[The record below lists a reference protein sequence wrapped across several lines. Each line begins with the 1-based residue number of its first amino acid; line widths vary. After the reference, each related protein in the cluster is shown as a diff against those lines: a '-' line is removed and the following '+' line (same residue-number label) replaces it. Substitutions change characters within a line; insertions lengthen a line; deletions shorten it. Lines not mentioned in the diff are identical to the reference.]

1 MKASDYIVSFFEQ
14 RGVNVVFGYIGG
26 MITHLVDSL
35 GQNENMRYIQT
46 YHEQTAAIAAE
57 GYAIESGKFGVAICT
72 SGPGV
77 TNMMTGIAD
86 AYFGSIP
93 VLFISGQV
101 NTYEYKYDK
110 PIRQQGFQEMEVV
123 NVVKPITKYAVLLD
137 KPEDIRYELEKAVYL
152 ATHGRKGPVAIDL
165 PMNISRTEID
175 PAKLRGYVPEA
186 EKPHAIP
193 VDEIR
198 NLIERAKRPIIL
210 VGAGCNGDDVD
221 IMLDKYLADTQIPVV
236 TSLMGRG
243 IIDETYPN
251 YLGMIGSYGN
261 RCANMAVAKADLLIT
276 LGSRMD
282 TRQTGAL
289 YQEFL
294 KEGKIIHVDLDEN
307 ELDYHRLENRL
318 KVHSSVADFLKA
330 LDKESVHYQD
340 YSSWNKWVTKLKEDY
355 SQDKEV
361 DRFVDNKAPY
371 QLLQRLN
378 EISKEGDVYT
388 VDVGQNQMWSAQT
401 LKLKKGQRFVN
412 SGGLAPMGFA
422 MPAAIGIAFANPR
435 KTIYCV
441 TGDGG
446 FHMAVQSML
455 TIAQY
460 NLNIKV
466 VVINNAALG
475 MITQFQ
481 HLYFNDR
488 MHGTTKAGGFI
499 DPDLEIMAKAYGV
512 RYSEYT
518 SESLNEFEAADGP
531 GMINYVVKGLTTVS
545 PKLEY
550 NKPID
555 KPSPQLSETEY
566 NSIMQ
571 LLINKTLVGGVE

>member
-14 RGVNVVFGYIGG
+14 QGVNVVFGYIGG

-35 GQNENMRYIQT
+35 GQNKNVNYVQT

-57 GYAIESGKFGVAICT
+57 GYAIGSGKFGVAICT

-86 AYFGSIP
+86 AFFGSVP
-93 VLFISGQV
+93 VIFISGQV

-137 KPEDIRYELEKAVYL
+137 KPEDIRYELEKAVHI
-152 ATHGRKGPVAIDL
+152 ATHGRKGPVVIDL
-165 PMNISRTEID
+165 PMNISRAEIE
-175 PAKLRGYVPEA
+175 PEELRGYEPEEESA
-186 EKPHAIP
+186 SVILVNE
-193 VDEIR
+193 VR
-198 NLIERAKRPIIL
+198 RLIEESKRPMIL

-221 IMLDKYLADTQIPVV
+221 KMLDKYLAKTNIPVV

-243 IIDETYPN
+243 IIDETYFH
-251 YLGMIGSYGN
+251 YVGMIGSYGN
-261 RCANMAVAKADLLIT
+261 RCANMAVSKADLLIT

-282 TRQTGAL
+282 TRQTGAM

-294 KEGKIIHVDLDEN
+294 KEGQIIHVDLDEN
-307 ELDYHRLENRL
+307 ELDNHRLENRL
-318 KVHSSVADFLKA
+318 KVHASVADFLKA
-330 LDKESVHYQD
+330 LDKETINYQD
-340 YSSWNKWVTKLKEDY
+340 YTSWNEWIAKLKEYY

-361 DRFVDNKAPY
+361 ERFVENKAPY

-378 EISKEGDVYT
+378 EISNEGDVFT
-388 VDVGQNQMWSAQT
+388 ADVGQNQMWSAQT
-401 LKLKKGQRFVN
+401 LKLKKEQRFVN

-422 MPAAIGIAFANPR
+422 MPVAIGIAFANPK

-446 FHMAVQSML
+446 FHMAIQSML

-481 HLYFNDR
+481 HLYFCDR
-488 MHGTTKAGGFI
+488 MYGTTKDGGFI
-499 DPDLEIMAKAYGV
+499 NPDLKTLAKAYGI

-518 SESLNEFEAADGP
+518 SESLKELEVVDGP
-531 GMINYVVKGLTTVS
+531 VMINYVVRGLTMVS

-555 KPSPQLSETEY
+555 KPSPQLPDDEHQSVMKSL
-566 NSIMQ
+566 N
-571 LLINKTLVGGVE
+571 

>member
-14 RGVNVVFGYIGG
+14 QGVNVVFGYIGG

-35 GQNENMRYIQT
+35 GQSKNVNYVQT

-86 AYFGSIP
+86 AFFDSIP
-93 VLFISGQV
+93 VIFISGQV

-137 KPEDIRYELEKAVYL
+137 KPEDIRYELEKAVYI
-152 ATHGRKGPVAIDL
+152 ATHGRKGPVVIDL
-165 PMNISRTEID
+165 PMNISRAEIE
-175 PAKLRGYVPEA
+175 PEKLRGYETDVESPSV
-186 EKPHAIP
+186 IP
-193 VDEIR
+193 TDEIR
-198 NLIERAKRPIIL
+198 RLIERAKRPMLL
-210 VGAGCNGDDVD
+210 VGAGCDGENVD
-221 IMLDKYLADTQIPVV
+221 EMLDKYLAETNIPVV

-243 IIDETYPN
+243 IINETYPH
-251 YLGMIGSYGN
+251 YVGMIGSYGN

-282 TRQTGAL
+282 TRQTGAM
-289 YQEFL
+289 YQDFL

-307 ELDYHRLENRL
+307 ELGYHRLENRL
-318 KVHSSVADFLKA
+318 KVHASVVDFLNA
-330 LDKESVHYQD
+330 LEKESISYQD
-340 YSSWNKWVTKLKEDY
+340 YSIWNAWIDKLKENY

-361 DRFVDNKAPY
+361 ERFVENKAPY
-371 QLLQRLN
+371 QLLQRIN
-378 EISKEGDVYT
+378 EISKEGDVFT

-422 MPAAIGIAFANPR
+422 MPAAIGIAFANPK

-446 FHMAVQSML
+446 FHMAIQSVL

-481 HLYFNDR
+481 HLYFDDR
-488 MHGTTKAGGFI
+488 MYGTTKVGGFI
-499 DPDLEIMAKAYGV
+499 NPDFKAMAKAFDIH
-512 RYSEYT
+512 YSEYT
-518 SESLNEFEAADGP
+518 SESLNEFESSDGP
-531 GMINYVVKGLTTVS
+531 WMINYVVKGLTTVS

-555 KPSPQLSETEY
+555 KPTPQLPTDEY
-566 NSIMQ
+566 QSVMESLN
-571 LLINKTLVGGVE
+571 

>member
-35 GQNENMRYIQT
+35 GQTPNVQYIQT

-86 AYFGSIP
+86 AFFGSIP

-137 KPEDIRYELEKAVYL
+137 KPEDIRYELEKAVYI

-165 PMNISRTEID
+165 PMNISRAEIE
-175 PAKLRGYVPEA
+175 PEKLRGYVPEEEKISNIPIA
-186 EKPHAIP
+186 EVI
-193 VDEIR
+193 
-198 NLIERAKRPIIL
+198 NLIEKSKRPIIL
-210 VGAGCNGDDVD
+210 LGGGAVGDGVD
-221 IMLDKYLADTQIPVV
+221 IKLNKFLAENKIPVI

-243 IIDETYPN
+243 IIDETYPH
-251 YLGMIGSYGN
+251 YVGMVGSYGN

-282 TRQTGAL
+282 TRQTGAM

-294 KEGKIIHVDLDEN
+294 KDGKIIHVDLDEN

-318 KVHSSVADFLKA
+318 KVHASVEDFLNA
-330 LDKESVHYQD
+330 LEKEKIAYQD
-340 YSSWNKWVTKLKEDY
+340 YSTWNNWISKLKENY

-361 DRFVDNKAPY
+361 ERFVDNKAPY

-378 EISKEGDVYT
+378 KISKEGDVFT

-422 MPAAIGIAFANPR
+422 MPAAIGIAFANPK

-446 FHMAVQSML
+446 FHMAVQSLL

-466 VVINNAALG
+466 VVINNGALG

-488 MHGTTKAGGFI
+488 MYGTTKAGGFI
-499 DPDLEIMAKAYGV
+499 NPDLKSMAKAYGL

-518 SESLNEFEAADGP
+518 SDSLNELKVADGP
-531 GMINYVVKGLTTVS
+531 GMINYVVNGLTTVS

-555 KPSPQLSETEY
+555 RPSPQLPDEEY
-566 NSIMQ
+566 TSIIES
-571 LLINKTLVGGVE
+571 LNK

>member
-86 AYFGSIP
+86 AFFGSIP

-137 KPEDIRYELEKAVYL
+137 KPEDIRYELEKAVYI

-165 PMNISRTEID
+165 PMNISRAEID
-175 PAKLRGYVPEA
+175 TEKLRGYIPEE
-186 EKPHAIP
+186 EKPHTIP
-193 VDEIR
+193 VDEVR
-198 NLIERAKRPIIL
+198 KLIEGAKRPIIL
-210 VGAGCNGDDVD
+210 VGAGCNGDGVD
-221 IMLDKYLADTQIPVV
+221 KMLDKYLQGTKIPVV

-243 IIDETYPN
+243 IINETYPN
-251 YLGMIGSYGN
+251 YVGMIGSYGN

-282 TRQTGAL
+282 TRQTGAM

-294 KEGKIIHVDLDEN
+294 KKGKIIHVDLDEN

-318 KVHSSVADFLKA
+318 KVHSSVADFLNA
-330 LDKESVHYQD
+330 LNKESVNYQD
-340 YSSWNKWVTKLKEDY
+340 YALWNCWIAKLKENY

-361 DRFVDNKAPY
+361 ERFVDNKAPY

-378 EISKEGDVYT
+378 EISKEGDVFT

-422 MPAAIGIAFANPR
+422 MPAAIGIAFANP
-435 KTIYCV
+435 KKAIYCV

-488 MHGTTKAGGFI
+488 MYGTTKAGGFI
-499 DPDLEIMAKAYGV
+499 NPDFKTMANAYGV

-518 SESLNEFEAADGP
+518 SDLLNEFDASDGP
-531 GMINYVVKGLTTVS
+531 RMINYVISGLTTVS

-555 KPSPQLSETEY
+555 KPSPQLPDDEY
-566 NSIMQ
+566 QRVMD
-571 LLINKTLVGGVE
+571 LIN

>member
-1 MKASDYIVSFFEQ
+1 MKATDYIVSFFEQ

-35 GQNENMRYIQT
+35 GQNPNVQYIQT

-86 AYFGSIP
+86 AFFGSIP
-93 VLFISGQV
+93 VIFISGQV
-101 NTYEYKYDK
+101 NSYEYKYDK

-137 KPEDIRYELEKAVYL
+137 KPEDIRYELEKAVYI

-165 PMNISRTEID
+165 PMNISRAEIN
-175 PAKLRGYVPEA
+175 PKQLRGYEPEV
-186 EKPHAIP
+186 EKSTTIP
-193 VDEIR
+193 TSEVIK
-198 NLIERAKRPIIL
+198 LIEKSKRPIIL
-210 VGAGCNGDDVD
+210 LGGGALGDGVV
-221 IMLDKYLADTQIPVV
+221 INKFLAETNIPVI

-243 IIDETYPN
+243 IIDETYPH
-251 YLGMIGSYGN
+251 YVGMVGSYGN

-282 TRQTGAL
+282 TRQTGAM

-294 KEGKIIHVDLDEN
+294 KEGRIIHVDLDEN
-307 ELDYHRLENRL
+307 ELDYHRLDNRL
-318 KVHSSVADFLKA
+318 KVHASVADFLKA
-330 LDKESVHYQD
+330 LEMETISYQD
-340 YSSWNKWVTKLKEDY
+340 FSIWNDWVSKLKENY
-355 SQDKEV
+355 SQDKEIE
-361 DRFVDNKAPY
+361 RFVDNKAPY

-378 EISKEGDVYT
+378 EISKEGDVFT

-422 MPAAIGIAFANPR
+422 MPAAIGIAFANPK
-435 KTIYCV
+435 KTVYCV

-446 FHMAVQSML
+446 FHMAIQSML

-466 VVINNAALG
+466 IVINNAALG

-488 MHGTTKAGGFI
+488 MYGTTKAGGFI
-499 DPDLEIMAKAYGV
+499 NPDLENMAKAYGV
-512 RYSEYT
+512 HYSEYT
-518 SESLNEFEAADGP
+518 KDCLNEFDAIDGP
-531 GMINYVVKGLTTVS
+531 RMINYVVRGLTTVS

-555 KPSPQLSETEY
+555 KPSPQLPDDEY
-566 NSIMQ
+566 QRVMDSIN
-571 LLINKTLVGGVE
+571 L

>member
-14 RGVNVVFGYIGG
+14 RGVHVVFGYIGG

-35 GQNENMRYIQT
+35 GQNENVRYIQT

-86 AYFGSIP
+86 AFFGSVPI
-93 VLFISGQV
+93 LIISGQV

-137 KPEDIRYELEKAVYL
+137 KPEDIRYELEKAVYI
-152 ATHGRKGPVAIDL
+152 ATHGRKGPVVIDL
-165 PMNISRTEID
+165 PMNISRAEIE
-175 PAKLRGYVPEA
+175 PEKLRAYMPEI
-186 EKPHAIP
+186 KPHHSIP
-193 VDEIR
+193 ADEVRI
-198 NLIERAKRPIIL
+198 LIEKAERPIIL
-210 VGAGCNGDDVD
+210 LGAGCKGDNVD
-221 IMLDKYLADTQIPVV
+221 KRLNMYLSETNIPVV

-251 YLGMIGSYGN
+251 YVGMIGSYGN
-261 RCANMAVAKADLLIT
+261 RCANMAVAKADLLIA
-276 LGSRMD
+276 LGSRLD
-282 TRQTGAL
+282 TRQTGAM
-289 YQEFL
+289 YQEFI
-294 KEGKIIHVDLDEN
+294 KGGKIIHVDIDEN
-307 ELDYHRLENRL
+307 ELDHHRLENRL
-318 KVHSSVADFLKA
+318 KVHSSISEFLKV
-330 LDKESVHYQD
+330 LDKEAIRYRD
-340 YSSWNKWVTKLKEDY
+340 YNSWNAWIAKLKEKY
-355 SQDKEV
+355 SQDNEIE
-361 DRFVDNKAPY
+361 RFVENKAPY

-378 EISKEGDVYT
+378 EISEEGDVFT
-388 VDVGQNQMWSAQT
+388 VDVGQNQMWAAQT
-401 LKLKKGQRFVN
+401 LKLKKGQRYVN

-422 MPAAIGIAFANPR
+422 MPAAIGIAFANPK

-460 NLNIKV
+460 DLNIKV

-481 HLYFNDR
+481 HLYFNGR
-488 MHGTTKAGGFI
+488 MYGTTRAGGFI
-499 DPDLEIMAKAYGV
+499 NPDFETMAKAYGV
-512 RYSEYT
+512 HYSEYT
-518 SESLNEFEAADGP
+518 SDSLNEFEVAEGP
-531 GMINYVVKGLTTVS
+531 GMINYVVDGLTTVS

-555 KPSPQLSETEY
+555 KPSPQLPEDEY
-566 NSIMQ
+566 QRVMDTI
-571 LLINKTLVGGVE
+571 

>member
-14 RGVNVVFGYIGG
+14 QGVNVVFGYIGG

-35 GQNENMRYIQT
+35 GQNKNVNYVQT

-57 GYAIESGKFGVAICT
+57 GYAIESGNFGVAICT

-86 AYFGSIP
+86 AFFGSVP
-93 VLFISGQV
+93 VIFISGQV

-137 KPEDIRYELEKAVYL
+137 KPEDIRYELEKAVYI
-152 ATHGRKGPVAIDL
+152 ATHGRKGPVVIDL
-165 PMNISRTEID
+165 PMNISRTEIE
-175 PAKLRGYVPEA
+175 PEELRGYEA
-186 EKPHAIP
+186 EEESASVIP
-193 VDEIR
+193 VNEVR
-198 NLIERAKRPIIL
+198 RLIEESKRPMIL
-210 VGAGCNGDDVD
+210 VGAGCIGGNVD
-221 IMLDKYLADTQIPVV
+221 TMLDKYLANTHIPVI

-243 IIDETYPN
+243 IIDETYSH
-251 YLGMIGSYGN
+251 YVGMIGSYGN
-261 RCANMAVAKADLLIT
+261 RCANMAVSKADLLIT

-282 TRQTGAL
+282 TRQTGAM

-294 KEGKIIHVDLDEN
+294 KEGKIIHVDLDEK
-307 ELDYHRLENRL
+307 ELYYHRLENRL
-318 KVHSSVADFLKA
+318 KIHASVVDFLKA
-330 LDKESVHYQD
+330 LDKETIKYQD
-340 YSSWNKWVTKLKEDY
+340 YASWNAWIAKLKENY

-361 DRFVDNKAPY
+361 ERFVENKAPY
-371 QLLQRLN
+371 QFLQRLN
-378 EISKEGDVYT
+378 EISNEGDVFIA
-388 VDVGQNQMWSAQT
+388 DVGQNQMWSAQT
-401 LKLKKGQRFVN
+401 LKLKKGQCFVN

-422 MPAAIGIAFANPR
+422 MPAAVGIAFANPK

-446 FHMAVQSML
+446 FHMAIQSML

-466 VVINNAALG
+466 IVINNAALG

-488 MHGTTKAGGFI
+488 MYGTTKAGGFI
-499 DPDLEIMAKAYGV
+499 NPDLKTMAKAYGIH
-512 RYSEYT
+512 YSEYT
-518 SESLNEFEAADGP
+518 SDSLYEFEAVDGP

-555 KPSPQLSETEY
+555 KPSPQLPDDEY
-566 NSIMQ
+566 KSVMESLN
-571 LLINKTLVGGVE
+571 

>member
-86 AYFGSIP
+86 AFFGSIP

-137 KPEDIRYELEKAVYL
+137 EPEDIRYELEKAVYI

-165 PMNISRTEID
+165 PMNISRAEID
-175 PAKLRGYVPEA
+175 PEQLRGYEPE
-186 EKPHAIP
+186 EEELSNIP
-193 VDEIR
+193 TEEVVK
-198 NLIERAKRPIIL
+198 LIENAKRPIIL
-210 VGAGCNGDDVD
+210 LGGGADGVGEYIN
-221 IMLDKYLADTQIPVV
+221 KFLAETNIPVI

-243 IIDETYPN
+243 IIDETYPH
-251 YLGMIGSYGN
+251 YVGMVGSYGN

-282 TRQTGAL
+282 TRQTGAM
-289 YQEFL
+289 YQDFL

-307 ELDYHRLENRL
+307 ELNFHRLENRL
-318 KVHSSVADFLKA
+318 KVHASVTDFLNA
-330 LDKESVHYQD
+330 IDEETITYQD
-340 YSSWNKWVTKLKEDY
+340 YSTWNAWISKLKENY

-361 DRFVDNKAPY
+361 ERFVDNKAPY

-378 EISKEGDVYT
+378 EISKEGDVFT

-422 MPAAIGIAFANPR
+422 MPAAIGIAFANPK

-446 FHMAVQSML
+446 FHMAIQSML

-460 NLNIKV
+460 NLNVQV
-466 VVINNAALG
+466 VVINNSALG

-488 MHGTTKAGGFI
+488 MYGTTKAGGFI
-499 DPDLEIMAKAYGV
+499 NPDLKTMAKSYGV
-512 RYSEYT
+512 CYSEYT
-518 SESLNEFEAADGP
+518 NDSLNEFEATNGP
-531 GMINYVVKGLTTVS
+531 RMVNYVVKGLTTVS

-555 KPSPQLSETEY
+555 KPSPQLPDDEY
-566 NSIMQ
+566 QKVMDSI
-571 LLINKTLVGGVE
+571 N

>member
-86 AYFGSIP
+86 AFFGSIP

-137 KPEDIRYELEKAVYL
+137 NPEDIRYELEKAVYI

-165 PMNISRTEID
+165 PMNISRAEID
-175 PAKLRGYVPEA
+175 PEKLRGYVPEE
-186 EKPHAIP
+186 EKPYTIP
-193 VDEIR
+193 VDEVR

-210 VGAGCNGDDVD
+210 LGAGCNGDDVD
-221 IMLDKYLADTQIPVV
+221 KMLDKYLADSKIPVV

-243 IIDETYPN
+243 IIDETYSN
-251 YLGMIGSYGN
+251 YVGMIGSYGN
-261 RCANMAVAKADLLIT
+261 RSANMAVAKADLLIT

-282 TRQTGAL
+282 TRQTGAM

-294 KEGKIIHVDLDEN
+294 KDGKIIHVDLDEN

-340 YSSWNKWVTKLKEDY
+340 YSSWNKWIAKLKEDY
-355 SQDKEV
+355 SQDREV
-361 DRFVDNKAPY
+361 ERFVDNKAPY

-378 EISKEGDVYT
+378 EISKEGDVFT

-422 MPAAIGIAFANPR
+422 MPAAIGIAFANPK

-488 MHGTTKAGGFI
+488 MYGTTKAGGFI

-555 KPSPQLSETEY
+555 KPSPQLPDDEY
-566 NSIMQ
+566 KSVMDSLN
-571 LLINKTLVGGVE
+571 

>member
-35 GQNENMRYIQT
+35 GQNPNVQYIQT

-86 AYFGSIP
+86 AFFGSIP
-93 VLFISGQV
+93 VIFISGQV

-137 KPEDIRYELEKAVYL
+137 KPEYIRYELEKAVYI

-165 PMNISRTEID
+165 PMNISRAEID
-175 PAKLRGYVPEA
+175 PEQLRGYMPEE
-186 EKPHAIP
+186 EKPSNIP
-193 VDEIR
+193 TADVIK
-198 NLIERAKRPIIL
+198 LIEKSKRPIML
-210 VGAGCNGDDVD
+210 LGGGAAGEGVD
-221 IMLDKYLADTQIPVV
+221 IKLNKFLAETKIPVI

-243 IIDETYPN
+243 IIDETYAH
-251 YLGMIGSYGN
+251 YVGMVGSYGN

-282 TRQTGAL
+282 TRQTGAMF
-289 YQEFL
+289 QEFL

-307 ELDYHRLENRL
+307 ELEYHRLENRL
-318 KVHSSVADFLKA
+318 KVHASVEDFLYA
-330 LDKESVHYQD
+330 LDKETITYQD
-340 YSSWNKWVTKLKEDY
+340 YSTWNSWIAKLKDNY

-361 DRFVDNKAPY
+361 ERFVDNKAPY

-378 EISKEGDVYT
+378 KISEEGDAFT

-422 MPAAIGIAFANPR
+422 MPAAIGIAFANPK

-446 FHMAVQSML
+446 FHMAIQSML

-460 NLNIKV
+460 NLNINV
-466 VVINNAALG
+466 VVINNSALG

-488 MHGTTKAGGFI
+488 MYGTTKAGGFI
-499 DPDLEIMAKAYGV
+499 NPDLKTIAKAYGV

-518 SESLNEFEAADGP
+518 SDSLNEFEASAGP
-531 GMINYVVKGLTTVS
+531 RMINYVVRGLTTVS

-555 KPSPQLSETEY
+555 KPSPQLPDDEY
-566 NSIMQ
+566 QRVMDSI
-571 LLINKTLVGGVE
+571 N

>member
-14 RGVNVVFGYIGG
+14 HGVNVVFGYIGG

-35 GQNENMRYIQT
+35 GQNEKVQYVQT

-137 KPEDIRYELEKAVYL
+137 KPEDIRYELEKAVYI

-165 PMNISRTEID
+165 PMNISRAEID
-175 PAKLRGYVPEA
+175 PEKLRGFVLEA
-186 EKPHAIP
+186 ETPSMIP
-193 VDEIR
+193 TDEVR
-198 NLIERAKRPIIL
+198 KLIEDAKRPVIL
-210 VGAGCNGDDVD
+210 VGAGCNSDNVD
-221 IMLDKYLADTQIPVV
+221 KKLDKYLSETNIPVV
-236 TSLMGRG
+236 SSLMGRG
-243 IIDETYPN
+243 IIDETNPHYV
-251 YLGMIGSYGN
+251 GMIGSYGN
-261 RCANMAVAKADLLIT
+261 RCANMAVAKADLLIA

-282 TRQTGAL
+282 TRQTGAM

-307 ELDYHRLENRL
+307 ELEYHRLENRL
-318 KVHSSVADFLKA
+318 KVHASVADFLNV
-330 LDKESVHYQD
+330 LEKESIRYQD
-340 YSSWNKWVTKLKEDY
+340 YTSWNAWVDKLKENY

-361 DRFVDNKAPY
+361 ERFVENKAPY

-378 EISKEGDVYT
+378 VISKEGDVFT
-388 VDVGQNQMWSAQT
+388 ADVGQNQMWSAQT
-401 LKLKKGQRFVN
+401 LKLKSGQHFVN

-422 MPAAIGIAFANPR
+422 IPAAIGIAFANPK

-446 FHMAVQSML
+446 FHMAIQSML

-466 VVINNAALG
+466 VVINNSALG

-481 HLYFNDR
+481 HLYFGDR
-488 MHGTTKAGGFI
+488 MYGTTKDGGFI
-499 DPDLEIMAKAYGV
+499 NPDLKTMAMAYGV
-512 RYSEYT
+512 NYAEYT
-518 SESLNEFEAADGP
+518 SGTLNEFETTDGP
-531 GMINYVVKGLTTVS
+531 RMINYVVSGLTTVS

-555 KPSPQLSETEY
+555 KPSPQLPEEEY
-566 NSIMQ
+566 QCVMDSLN
-571 LLINKTLVGGVE
+571 

>member
-86 AYFGSIP
+86 AFFGSIP

-137 KPEDIRYELEKAVYL
+137 NPEDIRYELEKAVYI

-165 PMNISRTEID
+165 PMNISRAEID
-175 PAKLRGYVPEA
+175 PEKLRGYVPEE
-186 EKPHAIP
+186 EKPYTIP
-193 VDEIR
+193 VDEVR

-210 VGAGCNGDDVD
+210 LGAGCNGDDVD
-221 IMLDKYLADTQIPVV
+221 KMLDKYLADSKIPVV

-243 IIDETYPN
+243 IIDETYSN
-251 YLGMIGSYGN
+251 YVGMIGSYGN
-261 RCANMAVAKADLLIT
+261 RSANMAVAKADLLIT

-282 TRQTGAL
+282 TRQTGAM

-294 KEGKIIHVDLDEN
+294 KDGKIIHVDLDKN

-340 YSSWNKWVTKLKEDY
+340 YSSWNKWIAKLKEDY
-355 SQDKEV
+355 SQDREV
-361 DRFVDNKAPY
+361 ERFVDNKAPY

-378 EISKEGDVYT
+378 EISKEGDVFT

-422 MPAAIGIAFANPR
+422 MPAAIGIAFANPK

-488 MHGTTKAGGFI
+488 MYGTTKAGGFI
-499 DPDLEIMAKAYGV
+499 DPDLEVMAKAYGV

-555 KPSPQLSETEY
+555 KPSPQLTDDEY
-566 NSIMQ
+566 KSVMDSLN
-571 LLINKTLVGGVE
+571 

>member
-26 MITHLVDSL
+26 MITHIVDSL

-77 TNMMTGIAD
+77 SNMMTGIAD

-93 VLFISGQV
+93 VVFISGQV

-137 KPEDIRYELEKAVYL
+137 KPEDIRYELEKAVYI
-152 ATHGRKGPVAIDL
+152 ATHGRKGPVVIDL
-165 PMNISRTEID
+165 PMNISRVEIEPD
-175 PAKLRGYVPEA
+175 KLRGYVPE
-186 EKPHAIP
+186 EVQPQSIP
-193 VDEIR
+193 IDEVR

-210 VGAGCNGDDVD
+210 VGAGCKGDDVD
-221 IMLDKYLADTQIPVV
+221 KMLDKFLVETNIPVI

-243 IIDETYPN
+243 IIDETYRN
-251 YLGMIGSYGN
+251 YVGMVGSYGN

-282 TRQTGAL
+282 TRQTGAM

-294 KEGKIIHVDLDEN
+294 KDGKIIHVDLDEN

-318 KVHSSVADFLKA
+318 KVHASVADFLKA
-330 LDKESVHYQD
+330 LDNESVNYKD
-340 YSSWNKWVTKLKEDY
+340 YASWNCWIAKLKENY
-355 SQDKEV
+355 SQDMEV
-361 DRFVDNKAPY
+361 ERFVDNKAPY
-371 QLLQRLN
+371 QLMQRLN
-378 EISKEGDVYT
+378 EISKEGDVFT

-401 LKLKKGQRFVN
+401 LKLKKEQRFVN

-422 MPAAIGIAFANPR
+422 MPAAIGIAFANP
-435 KTIYCV
+435 KTTIYCV

-488 MHGTTKAGGFI
+488 MYGTTKAGGFI
-499 DPDLEIMAKAYGV
+499 NPDLKTMAKAYGI
-512 RYSEYT
+512 RYSEYM
-518 SESLNEFEAADGP
+518 SDSLNEFEAVDGP
-531 GMINYVVKGLTTVS
+531 GMINYLVKGLTTVS

-555 KPSPQLSETEY
+555 KPSPQLPDDEY
-566 NSIMQ
+566 QSVMDSLN
-571 LLINKTLVGGVE
+571 

>member
-35 GQNENMRYIQT
+35 GQNPNVQYIQT

-86 AYFGSIP
+86 AFFGSIP

-137 KPEDIRYELEKAVYL
+137 KPEDIRYELEKAVYI

-165 PMNISRTEID
+165 PMNISRAEIE
-175 PAKLRGYVPEA
+175 PEKLRGYVPEEEKISNIPIA
-186 EKPHAIP
+186 EVI
-193 VDEIR
+193 
-198 NLIERAKRPIIL
+198 NLIEKSKRPIIL
-210 VGAGCNGDDVD
+210 LGGGAAGDGVD
-221 IMLDKYLADTQIPVV
+221 IKLNKFLAETKIPVI

-243 IIDETYPN
+243 IIDETYPH
-251 YLGMIGSYGN
+251 YVGMVGSYGN
-261 RCANMAVAKADLLIT
+261 RCANMAVSKADLLIT

-282 TRQTGAL
+282 TRQTGAM

-294 KEGKIIHVDLDEN
+294 KDGKIIHVDLDEN

-318 KVHSSVADFLKA
+318 KVHASVEDFLNA
-330 LDKESVHYQD
+330 LEKEKIAYQD
-340 YSSWNKWVTKLKEDY
+340 YSTWNNWVSKLKENY

-361 DRFVDNKAPY
+361 ERFVDNKAPY

-378 EISKEGDVYT
+378 EISKEGDVFT

-422 MPAAIGIAFANPR
+422 LPAAIGIAFANPR

-455 TIAQY
+455 TISQY

-488 MHGTTKAGGFI
+488 MYGTTKAGGFI
-499 DPDLEIMAKAYGV
+499 NPDLKTMAKAYGV
-512 RYSEYT
+512 RYFEYT
-518 SESLNEFEAADGP
+518 SESLNEFEVSDGP
-531 GMINYVVKGLTTVS
+531 SMINYVVNGLTTVS

-555 KPSPQLSETEY
+555 KPSPQLPDDEY
-566 NSIMQ
+566 QRVMDSI
-571 LLINKTLVGGVE
+571 N

>member
-14 RGVNVVFGYIGG
+14 QGVNVVFGYIGG

-35 GQNENMRYIQT
+35 GQSKNVNYVQT

-86 AYFGSIP
+86 AFFGSIP
-93 VLFISGQV
+93 VIFISGQV

-123 NVVKPITKYAVLLD
+123 NVVKPITKHAVLLD
-137 KPEDIRYELEKAVYL
+137 KPEDIRYELEKAVYI
-152 ATHGRKGPVAIDL
+152 ATHGRKGPVVIDL
-165 PMNISRTEID
+165 PMNISRAEIE
-175 PAKLRGYVPEA
+175 PEKLRGYETEVESPSV
-186 EKPHAIP
+186 IP
-193 VDEIR
+193 TDEIR
-198 NLIERAKRPIIL
+198 RLIERARRPMLL
-210 VGAGCNGDDVD
+210 VGAGCNGENADK
-221 IMLDKYLADTQIPVV
+221 MLEKYLAKTNIPVV

-243 IIDETYPN
+243 IIDETYSH
-251 YLGMIGSYGN
+251 YVGMIGSYGN

-282 TRQTGAL
+282 TRQTGAM
-289 YQEFL
+289 YQDFL

-307 ELDYHRLENRL
+307 ELGYHRLENRL
-318 KVHSSVADFLKA
+318 KVHASVVDFLNA
-330 LDKESVHYQD
+330 LEKESISYQD
-340 YSSWNKWVTKLKEDY
+340 YSIWNVWIDKLKENY
-355 SQDKEV
+355 SQAKEV
-361 DRFVDNKAPY
+361 ERFVENKAPY
-371 QLLQRLN
+371 QLLQRIN
-378 EISKEGDVYT
+378 EISKEGDIFT

-401 LKLKKGQRFVN
+401 LNLKKGQRFVN

-422 MPAAIGIAFANPR
+422 MPAAVGIAFANPK
-435 KTIYCV
+435 KTIYCI

-446 FHMAVQSML
+446 FHMAIQSVL

-481 HLYFNDR
+481 HLYFDDR
-488 MHGTTKAGGFI
+488 MYGTTKVGGFI
-499 DPDLEIMAKAYGV
+499 NPDLKAMAKAFDIH
-512 RYSEYT
+512 YSEYT
-518 SESLNEFEAADGP
+518 SESLNEFETSDGP
-531 GMINYVVKGLTTVS
+531 EMINYVVKGLTTVS

-555 KPSPQLSETEY
+555 KPSPQLPDNEY
-566 NSIMQ
+566 QSVMESLN
-571 LLINKTLVGGVE
+571 

>member
-35 GQNENMRYIQT
+35 GQNDKMRYIQT

-137 KPEDIRYELEKAVYL
+137 KPEDIRYELEKAVYI

-165 PMNISRTEID
+165 PMNISRAEIE
-175 PAKLRGYVPEA
+175 PEKLRGYEPEI
-186 EKPHAIP
+186 EDTTVIP
-193 VDEIR
+193 TLDVIKS
-198 NLIERAKRPIIL
+198 IENAKRPIIL
-210 VGAGCNGDDVD
+210 IGGGAAGDGVD
-221 IMLDKYLADTQIPVV
+221 LKLNEFLAKTNIPVI

-243 IIDETYPN
+243 IIDETYPH
-251 YLGMIGSYGN
+251 YVGMVGSYGN

-282 TRQTGAL
+282 TRQTGAM

-294 KEGKIIHVDLDEN
+294 KGGKIIHVDLDEN

-318 KVHSSVADFLKA
+318 KVHASVADFLNA
-330 LDKESVHYQD
+330 LDKETIKYQD
-340 YSSWNKWVTKLKEDY
+340 YSSWNTWIGKLKENY

-361 DRFVDNKAPY
+361 ERFVDNKAPY

-378 EISKEGDVYT
+378 EISKEGDVFT

-422 MPAAIGIAFANPR
+422 MPAAIGIAFANPQ

-446 FHMAVQSML
+446 FHMAIQSML
-455 TIAQY
+455 TISQY
-460 NLNIKV
+460 NLNIKI
-466 VVINNAALG
+466 VVINNSALG

-488 MHGTTKAGGFI
+488 MYGTTKAGGFI
-499 DPDLEIMAKAYGV
+499 NPNLKTMAKANGV

-518 SESLNEFEAADGP
+518 SDSLNEFEISDGP
-531 GMINYVVKGLTTVS
+531 RMINYVVSGLTTVS

-555 KPSPQLSETEY
+555 KPSPQLPEKEY
-566 NSIMQ
+566 QCVMDSLN
-571 LLINKTLVGGVE
+571 